1 MSGTPL
7 VLPIVHQPLPLVV
20 LLLLGMLQVPNALAA
35 QGGRYADYL
44 AAAQANSATATAY
57 MRGVAD
63 AVATVNASI
72 EHIEKREPSFCP
84 PPMLRLSDSDND
96 RLMREF
102 MSRHSNLDPR
112 QVSVSSVLFLAY
124 KERFPCKR

>member
-1 MSGTPL
+1 MPGAPL

-44 AAAQANSATATAY
+44 AAAQTNRATATAY

-72 EHIEKREPSFCP
+72 EQLKRE
-84 PPMLRLSDSDND
+84 
-96 RLMREF
+96 
-102 MSRHSNLDPR
+102 SRHSAHPQCFASR
-112 QVSVSSVLFLAY
+112 T
-124 KERFPCKR
+124 PTTIG